1 MADQPTVPDDTE
13 TLERSTIRR
22 ISIRLL
28 PFLVLGYLIAY
39 IDRSNVGFA
48 SLQMNDDIGLTASA
62 FGLGASVFFLAYVLL
77 EVPSNMALNK
87 VGARLWIA
95 RIMITWGILAAGMAF
110 VVGPT
115 SFTVMRFL
123 LGAAEA
129 GFFPG
134 VILYLTFWFP
144 PSYRARVIALFSMA
158 IPLASVLGSPISG
171 YLLGL
176 DGLLGLRGWQWLFI
190 IEGLPAVILGIL
202 ALFVLPSRPSTAKW
216 LPTAEREWLEAEL
229 RAQETVVENHHTP
242 LRKVL
247 LSRKILL
254 LSLVYASTAAISQG
268 LSLWQ
273 PQMIKSFGLTN
284 TQIGWVNAIPFAV
297 AVVGMIIWGRIS
309 DRRAERVR
317 STALP
322 IAVSAI
328 ALAFVPFIV
337 SLPIF
342 LIVLSTVLIG
352 TYAAKGPFWSLST
365 EWLSKREAVAGVAMI
380 NSLGSLAA
388 FGGNWVIGAIKD
400 HTGSFALAM
409 IPLMILAAVSVIT
422 LLIAAYFEGKR
433 KNHNHTP
440 EKIPGTVA
448 H

>member
-48 SLQMNDDIGLTASA
+48 SLQMNDDIGLSASA

-216 LPTAEREWLEAEL
+216 LPTAEREWLEAAL

-328 ALAFVPFIV
+328 ALAFVPLIV

-400 HTGSFALAM
+400 HTDSFALAM

-422 LLIAAYFEGKR
+422 LLIAAYFEGRGK
-433 KNHNHTP
+433 HDNHTP
-440 EKIPGTVA
+440 EKVPSTVA